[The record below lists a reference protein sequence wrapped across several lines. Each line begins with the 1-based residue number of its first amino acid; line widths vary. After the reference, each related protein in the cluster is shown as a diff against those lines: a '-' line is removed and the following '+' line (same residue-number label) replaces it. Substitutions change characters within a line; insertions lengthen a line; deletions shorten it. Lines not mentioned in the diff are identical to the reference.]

1 TVLNWSGMADSE
13 LSVTLYDLS
22 GRMIREWNLN
32 GGGDRHLDLSSVP
45 SGLYLVEA
53 SGPGNIR
60 QTAKLIIQGRI

>member
-1 TVLNWSGMADSE
+1 MTVLNWSGMADSE

-22 GRMIREWNLN
+22 GRMILEWNLN
-32 GGGDRHLDLSSVP
+32 AGDRHMDLSYIP

-60 QTAKLIIQGRI
+60 QTAKLIIQSRI